1 MSGLKQVG
9 TFVIPARW
17 REDYEATVT
26 DGVYFAVRRG
36 GLAADGAGVSGL
48 RNDGPSMRM
57 VMQ

>member
-1 MSGLKQVG
+1 MSGWDQEG
-9 TFVIPARW
+9 SFVVPARW
-17 REDYEATVT
+17 PADYDATVT
-26 DGVYFAVRRG
+26 GGVYLAARRG